1 VNKYTLLKM
10 KVSIAAKTIG
20 SALAAAIETLV
31 DCGKNI
37 PTEAIET
44 ACFIQKDVNNLFE
57 SFNSTGI
64 PISKYNPRYTCALAK
79 NSFHLQFWESMKEKM
94 TQPVKQSQLCL
105 CTIPPPHGGTAIL
118 PEYIHYYG

>member
-1 VNKYTLLKM
+1 M
-10 KVSIAAKTIG
+10 KVSIAVKTLG

-64 PISKYNPRYTCALAK
+64 PVNTILDIHAPLQRILFTC
-79 NSFHLQFWESMKEKM
+79 SFRK
-94 TQPVKQSQLCL
+94 V
-105 CTIPPPHGGTAIL
+105 
-118 PEYIHYYG
+118 